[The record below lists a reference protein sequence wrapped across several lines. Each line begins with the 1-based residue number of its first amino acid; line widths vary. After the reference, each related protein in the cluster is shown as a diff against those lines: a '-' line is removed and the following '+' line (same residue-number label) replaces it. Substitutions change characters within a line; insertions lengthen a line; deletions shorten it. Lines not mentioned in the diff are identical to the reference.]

1 MIKKPCGP
9 HLHSAKMN
17 LSINHKA
24 RSALYWNSR
33 GGKET
38 MSKDLLLSSF
48 PFTICPFRNLELDS
62 G

>member
-17 LSINHKA
+17 LSINDKA
-24 RSALYWNSR
+24 RSS
-33 GGKET
+33 T
-38 MSKDLLLSSF
+38 LLEFPRRERDNEQRPPLVFFSVTILS
-48 PFTICPFRNLELDS
+48 FRNLELDS